1 MRLASPVDGALYC
14 LLAGALL
21 ALSWPG
27 SLRAEEDPPVPAVTV
42 EQRVHDL
49 LAEDRWREAL
59 EEAERAGSAALLGQA
74 LFRAGRFDEVD
85 SLLSPLAERPDAPPR
100 ALLTL
105 ARLRYAQGRGAE
117 SAALQQ
123 RALERAPEDR
133 WLLYWAA
140 DIATSR
146 AQTVELL
153 QRYLELSEGDD
164 EDRIEDARGTIRVL
178 EELGERKVWVPLER
192 PESLELPLR
201 HVWDETTGETIGY
214 VVRAAA
220 GEKGKAVRLLLDSG
234 NHGLYVIRRLARKGG
249 FAPLGEATTYGG
261 GGERR
266 HTVDRG
272 VFPSFALGELKYG
285 DALVTST
292 DEEIEATGR
301 FHGLLGLSPFGG
313 YRVTLDLDEKRLRL
327 DWDAEPLDGEP
338 YWVVAGQILVRARA
352 AGGEPGLFLFDTG
365 AMRSL
370 VSAAYAERLKGAVIR
385 SAASV
390 QGLGGTYEGARIV
403 ENASMEFQGLSG
415 EGPLFAVDTSVRSR
429 MTGVEISGNLGLELL
444 GGKRIVIDTG
454 SQTIRVSE

>member
-1 MRLASPVDGALYC
+1 MLVTSPG
-14 LLAGALL
+14 
-21 ALSWPG
+21 LS
-27 SLRAEEDPPVPAVTV
+27 RETEEQPAPAPT
-42 EQRVHDL
+42 EKQRVHDL

-59 EEAERAGSAALLGQA
+59 EEAERLRAARPGTTESAALLGQA
-74 LFRAGRFDEVD
+74 LFRAGRFEEVD
-85 SLLSPLAERPDAPPR
+85 ALLSPLAERPDLPPR

-140 DIATSR
+140 DVATSR
-146 AQTVELL
+146 VQTVELL

-164 EDRIEDARGTIRVL
+164 EDRIEDARGTLNVL
-178 EELGERKVWVPLER
+178 EELGQRKVWVPLER

-220 GEKGKAVRLLLDSG
+220 GEKGKAVRLLLDTG
-234 NHGLYVIRRLARKGG
+234 NHGLYVIHRLARKGG

-272 VFPSFALGELKYG
+272 LFPYFALGELKYG

-313 YRVTLDLDEKRLRL
+313 YRVTLDLGEKQLRL
-327 DWDAEPLDGEP
+327 DWEAEPLDGEP
-338 YWVVAGQILVRARA
+338 YWVVSGQILVRARA
-352 AGGEPGLFLFDTG
+352 AGGEPGLFLLDTG

-370 VSAAYAERLKGAVIR
+370 ISTAYAERLEGAVIR

-390 QGLGGTYEGARIV
+390 QGLGGMYEGARVV
-403 ENASMEFQGLSG
+403 ENVRLEYQERSG
-415 EGPLFAVDTSVRSR
+415 AARLIAVDTAVRSR

-444 GGKRIVIDTG
+444 GGSQIVIDTRA
-454 SQTIRVSE
+454 QTIRISK